1 MIRPMAWML
10 YPPDQPVL
18 LSMIYIIQTKLLP
31 DYFKDVQLSEPA
43 GGLDSNQMI
52 STDDASDL
60 ANSLRCQVQNTT
72 YSA

>member
-10 YPPDQPVL
+10 YLPDQPVL

-43 GGLDSNQMI
+43 GGLESNQII

-60 ANSLRCQVQNTT
+60 NFEVRDFI
-72 YSA
+72 